1 MTKERRKML
10 EDAIQE
16 EIKRYGCHM
25 LSDEELETVAKFLG
39 VN

>member
-1 MTKERRKML
+1 MTPERRETL

-16 EIKRYGCHM
+16 EIKRHGCHA
-25 LSDEELETVAKFLG
+25 LSDEELETVARCLG